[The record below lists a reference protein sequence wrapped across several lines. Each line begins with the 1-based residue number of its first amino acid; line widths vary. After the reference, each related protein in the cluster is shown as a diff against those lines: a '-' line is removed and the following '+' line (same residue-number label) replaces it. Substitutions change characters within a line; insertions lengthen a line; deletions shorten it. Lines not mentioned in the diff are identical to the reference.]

1 MNFSK
6 ITIAFILFVTNV
18 AAFGSRPGGS
28 EAYLILTRSDYFRQQ
43 LVKKLGTAD
52 RATLK
57 QRIKSA
63 KFRAVLSKLM
73 QSSNSNNS
81 NSHQEKSTSRMNRF
95 RRFHQ

>member
-6 ITIAFILFVTNV
+6 ITIALILFVANV

-43 LVKKLGTAD
+43 LIKKLGTAD

-73 QSSNSNNS
+73 QSSNSN
-81 NSHQEKSTSRMNRF
+81 SHQEKSTSRMNRF